1 MFIRYAAF
9 HLQQLSAKRQRD
21 TAEQKSIEANKETD
35 TKEANETET
44 KEVKR
49 ETKSQEKEK
58 EPVKE
63 KKQKKED
70 KKEKSAKKEEV
81 KEGEGDKAEAKV
93 EKKDDDLL
101 LNENYSEID
110 TDVAKKI
117 VESITDSI
125 CSGGDKQESD
135 CEYNCDLLI
144 VRVFCYYLMKIKG
157 HEAIYNQSYVMELV
171 LQLFDINFQFLTF

>member
-9 HLQQLSAKRQRD
+9 HLQQLSTKRQRD
-21 TAEQKSIEANKETD
+21 NTQQKSIEPSKEND
-35 TKEANETET
+35 TKEAAIETDS
-44 KEVKR
+44 KEPKR
-49 ETKSQEKEK
+49 DNKSQEKE
-58 EPVKE
+58 VKD

-70 KKEKSAKKEEV
+70 KKEKESAKKDEIKEVEVEKVEV
-81 KEGEGDKAEAKV
+81 KG
-93 EKKDDDLL
+93 EKKDDELL

-135 CEYNCDLLI
+135 CK
-144 VRVFCYYLMKIKG
+144 YLAFI
-157 HEAIYNQSYVMELV
+157 
-171 LQLFDINFQFLTF
+171 